1 MAVQAARSKNVDIL
15 RAPRTCRFRLLRFRN
30 IETLETQMANI
41 NHALGIVTV
50 AALATALPQQQ
61 IKADDAGAYHV
72 AQVWQIGGKGG
83 WDYVTVDSRNKLLY
97 LPRTTHTLV
106 VDANN

>member
-1 MAVQAARSKNVDIL
+1 
-15 RAPRTCRFRLLRFRN
+15 
-30 IETLETQMANI
+30 MANI

-106 VDANN
+106 VDANILVRAVPHGGDRTVDAFSPHLDIRRHGTTT